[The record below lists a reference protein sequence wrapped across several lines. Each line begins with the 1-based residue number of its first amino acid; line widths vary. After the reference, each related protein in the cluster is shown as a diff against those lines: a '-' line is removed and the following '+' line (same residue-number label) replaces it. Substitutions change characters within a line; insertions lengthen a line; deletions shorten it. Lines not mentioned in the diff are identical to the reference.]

1 MPASRAAGI
10 SWTRRIL
17 SVASSFFSP
26 GGLVLG
32 KMGDSVVVYSTVC
45 SSRKLQR
52 QSMIAL

>member
-1 MPASRAAGI
+1 M
-10 SWTRRIL
+10 L

-32 KMGDSVVVYSTVC
+32 RMGDSVVVYSMVC